1 MAKAGSVV
9 YVVVYSLPGCLP
21 DDPGDNACF
30 SSLEKAKRYIAE
42 ERREGR
48 GTSKDPYC
56 FDIIEMSREE
66 ALQEGY
72 EIL

>member
-1 MAKAGSVV
+1 VAKAGSVV

-21 DDPGDNACF
+21 DDPDSNSCF
-30 SSLEKAKRYIAE
+30 SSMEKAKRYIAE

-48 GTSKDPYC
+48 GTSNDPYV

-66 ALQEGY
+66 ALKEGY